1 MRRIEVRAGRARARP
16 REDVPVD
23 HEEREE
29 AAVCAVCGADVSDAE
44 NPFVFGTENVLC
56 SECALARGGRY
67 DVERDVW
74 ETAPDLTGL
83 PDEAYGAAPHERRR
97 R

>member
-1 MRRIEVRAGRARARP
+1 M
-16 REDVPVD
+16 D
-23 HEEREE
+23 REE
-29 AAVCAVCGADVSDAE
+29 WEEPSVCAGCGAQVSE
-44 NPFVFGTENVLC
+44 TESPFAFGTENVLC

-74 ETAPDLTGL
+74 EEAPDLTGL

-97 R
+97 G

>member
-1 MRRIEVRAGRARARP
+1 M
-16 REDVPVD
+16 
-23 HEEREE
+23 EREEWDE
-29 AAVCAVCGADVSDAE
+29 AAVCVLCGAQVSAAE

-67 DVERDVW
+67 DAARDVW
-74 ETAPDLTGL
+74 ETEPDLTGL

-97 R
+97 G